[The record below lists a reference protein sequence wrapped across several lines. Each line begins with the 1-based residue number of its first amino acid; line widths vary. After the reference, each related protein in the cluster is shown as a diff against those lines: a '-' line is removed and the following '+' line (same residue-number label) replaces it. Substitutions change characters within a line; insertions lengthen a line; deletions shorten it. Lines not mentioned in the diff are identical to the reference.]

1 MLSHAQ
7 LSCIFHLTESRFVLL
22 KVCRFM
28 MTCGDDQNQKSKGKM
43 QNRNRANMKLLKKTR
58 GKIKYCS

>member
-7 LSCIFHLTESRFVLL
+7 LSCIFHLIESRFVLL

-43 QNRNRANMKLLKKTR
+43 QNRNRANMKLFKKQEV
-58 GKIKYCS
+58 G

>member
-28 MTCGDDQNQKSKGKM
+28 MTCGDDQNQKPKGKM
-43 QNRNRANMKLLKKTR
+43 QNRNRANMKLFKKQEVR
-58 GKIKYCS
+58 

>member
-1 MLSHAQ
+1 
-7 LSCIFHLTESRFVLL
+7 
-22 KVCRFM
+22 M

-58 GKIKYCS
+58 GKIKYCSWKKKDA